1 MADPSA
7 TADGTDLTP
16 IDEADFKELA
26 DVLSDALL
34 ASYLLGREQIQTGD
48 WGSSPTVREGA
59 AFAEGDDKKKK
70 RQPPKGGTPSVEL
83 RFDLPPQE
91 AIDYFK
97 AKKIVRKKEFNQLSK
112 EAQQSAFTV
121 SGVYKEDVLRGFK
134 EEIDTALREGATQQQ
149 TIKRFKAILSGDA
162 SQEMLGD
169 YHLETVF
176 RVNMGTAYDVGRRRG
191 MEEVT
196 DAFPF
201 WEYHGVLDD
210 RERPSHV
217 ALEGITLPAN
227 NPFWDTHYG
236 HWEWGCRCVTI
247 PTDVIPEGYDPKHPN
262 GDESVTLSYNDDGSP
277 AKAEIGTSL
286 IDLQVSKSPGAF
298 RGVPRGASML
308 TAIEAG
314 VERARQNRLR

>member
-1 MADPSA
+1 M
-7 TADGTDLTP
+7 
-16 IDEADFKELA
+16 
-26 DVLSDALL
+26 LSDALL
-34 ASYLLGREQIQTGD
+34 ASYLLGREQIQTGT
-48 WGSSPTVREGA
+48 WGQGSGA
-59 AFAEGDDKKKK
+59 SFAEGDDPEQSAKS
-70 RQPPKGGTPSVEL
+70 KGRRSKIEG
-83 RFDLPPQE
+83 RFDLPPEE

-97 AKKIVRKKEFNQLSK
+97 QKKIVRKKEFNQLSK

-121 SGVYKEDVLRGFK
+121 SGVYKEDVLTGFHD
-134 EEIDTALREGATQQQ
+134 ELRTALEEGRTQQQ
-149 TIKRFKAILSGDA
+149 TVKRFKDILSGDE

-176 RVNMGTAYDVGRRRG
+176 RMNMGTAYDVGRRHA
-191 MEEVT
+191 MEEVI

-201 WEYHGVLDD
+201 WQYRGVLDD

-236 HWEWGCRCVTI
+236 HWEWGCRCSAL
-247 PTDVIPEGYDPKHPN
+247 PTDDIPEGYDPKHPN

-298 RGVPRGASML
+298 RGVPRGASMQ

-314 VERARQNRLR
+314 ASRAKESRK